1 LTAGLGLVG
10 GAMQQSA
17 ADSRAE
23 KQYQNDM
30 EAARLQRQWQ
40 LEDRD
45 EARTY
50 SRQVLGQLV
59 TDAEAAGFNPL
70 SVLRNGGASNYNAAA
85 GFAPLSRQ
93 APVKQEAGDYMG
105 AAVANAGQ
113 SVGDFLKDFDPFRDN
128 KREQES
134 RLIESQIASLNAST
148 LSGVKHGRGNFASGD
163 FDVNP
168 RRKVAALSGASRS
181 TAGKNAPGEGTIV
194 GGDDPKVSSMG
205 WNDKKSGWFHAPW
218 MPDAD
223 TVENIYG
230 DSEVLSM
237 AYGLGKLAIDGA
249 YSGYKNFV
257 RGPLDNAAKTKV
269 DAKYRKE
276 YFDNI
281 RSSVPSLSRPR

>member
-1 LTAGLGLVG
+1 
-10 GAMQQSA
+10 MQQSA

-163 FDVNP
+163 FDRSAPRKGSSLSKDPKLGSVQPFKHNDAQVTNPWGGIGGETNP
-168 RRKVAALSGASRS
+168 RFADAQNYEDRY
-181 TAGKNAPGEGTIV
+181 GEV
-194 GGDDPKVSSMG
+194 GGSILGGINVLADGWTNLRKGWKVGS
-205 WNDKKSGWFHAPW
+205 D
-218 MPDAD
+218 
-223 TVENIYG
+223 
-230 DSEVLSM
+230 
-237 AYGLGKLAIDGA
+237 
-249 YSGYKNFV
+249 SGYFKAA
-257 RGPLDNAAKTKV
+257 RTLLDPFPRQFIPPK
-269 DAKYRKE
+269 
-276 YFDNI
+276 
-281 RSSVPSLSRPR
+281 RPRSNSGGGGW

>member
-1 LTAGLGLVG
+1 
-10 GAMQQSA
+10 MQQSA

-23 KQYQNDM
+23 KQYENDM
-30 EAARLQRQWQ
+30 AAARLQRQWQ

-50 SRQVLGQLV
+50 SRQVLSQLV

-113 SVGDFLKDFDPFRDN
+113 TVGDFLKDFDPFRDN

-134 RLIESQIASLNAST
+134 RLIESQIAALSAST

-163 FDVNP
+163 FDRTAPV
-168 RRKVAALSGASRS
+168 KTASLSGASRS

-205 WNDKKSGWFHAPW
+205 WNDKKFGWFHAPF
-218 MPDAD
+218 MPDAEAF
-223 TVENIYG
+223 ENIYG
-230 DSEVLSM
+230 DSEVGSM
-237 AYGLGKLAIDGA
+237 AYGLAKINADAGYSLYRNAKSAWQSQVDKYKAI
-249 YSGYKNFV
+249 K
-257 RGPLDNAAKTKV
+257 PDN
-269 DAKYRKE
+269 KYRKE

-281 RSSVPSLSRPR
+281 RSSVPSLVR